1 MLRIKKPIL
10 LTLLLFVIGI
20 VSAQEIVQNP
30 KLIKGTLD
38 NGLTYYIFP
47 NDFPKGKAVYR
58 LFIKSG
64 SVYETEEQKGLAHF
78 LEHMA
83 FNGTKHFPGNSLIQY
98 LESKGAKFGRDLN
111 AHTSY
116 NETVYK
122 LTLPSNSVA
131 MVDTTLTILA
141 DWLDGLL
148 LEEEEIDAERGVI
161 MSEWLSK
168 QRPEAEVNDALLM
181 ELMNNSRFS
190 ERKVIGDTA
199 VIRNFEYS
207 TLRNYYESWYQ
218 PNLAAIAIAGDVDPE
233 LVKDMIE
240 KKFSSMTNEN
250 PNIPEDYTI
259 PDYED
264 KNAKVVIHE
273 SLKKPELTMIQ
284 LVPMSGSVKNEG
296 DYYPYLV
303 RNIINRLI
311 RARFNTLSFDHND
324 YSNGSVGIS
333 DFLNT
338 KGIVL
343 GSVELMPNKIETG
356 ISSYISQLE
365 QIMTYGFLPEEIE
378 KVKRAYMSSAERR
391 VKSAQPIN
399 SSRYMDEL
407 YSDFYKNYVVT
418 TPEEELRLTRKF
430 IDHIDSTTILNTLQ
444 ELIADKPAHYIY
456 SSFEE
461 SSLSDSLKLLHFI
474 DSVRNIKVDPYELE
488 IDVPENLLKNEPK
501 PGHIVHIIDIPEI
514 SAKEIL
520 LSNGAKLIYKEAVSG
535 KNKVNISA
543 YKKGGRYGLDPADYA
558 SSRIAGS
565 VIALSGAGEL
575 SRDELSYFLSG
586 NSASMRLLI
595 ENTRAGIVGSSSYE
609 DVETMF
615 QLLHLKWTQPRASKE
630 VFDLTKK
637 RLIEEYQNKN
647 ITEQTVYYQD
657 LNYLISGKDYVT
669 KELTDTIIDEQVQF
683 DKILPIFNDSFGNA
697 DGFNFVI
704 VSDSEL
710 EDLIPYINQYI
721 ASLPS
726 KKEAKSEYIYFG
738 GKVRTDSTKLIR
750 EAGDSE
756 RAVVSLVFQHTDLP
770 ESKNLFDLK
779 SDMLKDILRV
789 KLLSELRENMGMVYS
804 VSVSSSSRVV
814 PAPLARNMISFTS
827 KPEDYELLISTIKDI
842 INTMSENPDSYEREL
857 ANVKKN
863 IINDHNVNL
872 QQDSF
877 WSTFI
882 RNTTFN
888 GQHDWKFIS
897 NYDDIVNSITGKE
910 LSELLLQ
917 NFNKDNIIEA
927 ILLPKTGEI
936 SFTN

>member
-1 MLRIKKPIL
+1 MSKLKKSL
-10 LTLLLFVIGI
+10 LFTLLLFCVGSIF
-20 VSAQEIVQNP
+20 SQEIVQNP
-30 KLIKGTLD
+30 KLVKGVLD
-38 NGLTYYIFP
+38 NGLTYYILP

-64 SVYETEEQKGLAHF
+64 SVYETEGQRGLAHF

-83 FNGTKHFPGNSLIQY
+83 FNGTKNFPENSLIQF

-122 LTLPSNSVA
+122 LTLPSNSVGII
-131 MVDTTLTILA
+131 DTTLTILA

-168 QRPEAEVNDALLM
+168 QRPETEVNDALLM

-199 VIRNFEYS
+199 VIKNFEYS

-218 PNLAAIAIAGDVDPE
+218 PNLAAVAVVGDVDPD
-233 LVKDMIE
+233 LVKGMIE
-240 KKFSSMTNEN
+240 EKFSSMTNEN
-250 PNIPEDYTI
+250 PNIPNDYTI
-259 PDYED
+259 PDYNNSD
-264 KNAKVVIHE
+264 ARIVIHE
-273 SLKKPELTMIQ
+273 SLKKPELTMVQ
-284 LVPMSGSVKNEG
+284 LVPMSGSVRNES
-296 DYYPYLV
+296 DYYPYLI
-303 RNIINRLI
+303 RNIINRLV
-311 RARFNTLSFDHND
+311 RARFNALSFDHND
-324 YSNGSVGIS
+324 YSKGSVGIS

-343 GSVELMPNKIETG
+343 GSLELMPNKIETG
-356 ISSYISQLE
+356 ISSYISHLG
-365 QIMTYGFLPEEIE
+365 QIKTFGFLTEEIE
-378 KVKRAYMSSAERR
+378 KVKRAYISSAERR

-399 SSRYMDEL
+399 SSRYMDEI
-407 YSDFYKNYVVT
+407 YADFYKDYVVT

-430 IDHIDSTTILNTLQ
+430 IDRIDSTTILNTLQ
-444 ELIADKPAHYIY
+444 DLVADKPAHFIY

-461 SSLSDSLKLLHFI
+461 STLSDSLKLLHFI
-474 DSVRNIKVDPYELE
+474 DSVRSIKLDPYELE
-488 IDVPENLLKNEPK
+488 IDIPENLLKNEPK
-501 PGHIVHIIDIPEI
+501 PGHIVHINDIPEI
-514 SAKEIL
+514 SAKELL
-520 LSNGAKLIYKEAVSG
+520 LSNGVRLIYKEAVSS
-535 KNKVNISA
+535 KNRVNISA
-543 YKKGGRYGLDPADYA
+543 YKKGGRYALNPTDYA

-565 VIALSGAGEL
+565 VIALSGAGDL
-575 SRDELSYFLSG
+575 SRDELSYFLAG

-595 ENTRAGIVGSSSYE
+595 ENTRAGIVGSSSYD

-615 QLLHLKWTQPRASKE
+615 QLLHLKWTQPRANKD

-647 ITEQTVYYQD
+647 VTEQTVYYQD

-669 KELTDTIIDEQVQF
+669 MELTDSIIDKDVQF
-683 DKILPIFNDSFGNA
+683 EKVLPIFNESFGNA

-704 VSDSEL
+704 ITDSEL
-710 EDLIPYINQYI
+710 EDIIPYINRYI

-726 KKEAKSEYIYFG
+726 KKESKSEYIYLG
-738 GKVRTDSTKLIR
+738 GNVNTNSTKLIR
-750 EAGDSE
+750 AAGDSE
-756 RAVVSLVFQHTDLP
+756 RAVVSLVFQQTNLP
-770 ESKNLFDLK
+770 ESKNMFDLK
-779 SDMLKDILRV
+779 SDMLRDILRV
-789 KLLSELRENMGMVYS
+789 KLLSQLRENMGMVYS
-804 VSVSSSSRVV
+804 VSVSSSSRVI

-827 KPEDYELLISTIKDI
+827 KPEDYELLISTIKSI
-842 INTMSENPDSYEREL
+842 INTMAENPESFEREL

-863 IINDHNVNL
+863 IINDKNVNV

-888 GQHDWKFIS
+888 GQHDWYFIAD
-897 NYDDIVNSITGKE
+897 YEDIVNSITVKE
-910 LSELLLQ
+910 LSELLIH
-917 NFNKDNIIEA
+917 NFNKNNIIEA
-927 ILLPKTGEI
+927 VLLPKNREI
-936 SFTN
+936 FLTN